1 MVLILQFHQ
10 PIIMPLTSLHRISLR
25 TKLLFSYLFFLLLL
39 IVVAWVSLFFYQ
51 RQRGVSAAVGQINHL
66 QRLFL
71 QASRAE
77 KHIYAY
83 ELTDTTLYATGQC
96 RALHNHRQ
104 LMAQLRAQIHLLYRS
119 PEAAQL
125 ELNTPLAS
133 LSTLCNRYDSVFA
146 ATIRLSQ
153 RRGFKDYGEEGRMRL
168 YAHALETPGLPLSR
182 EALLMLRRLEKDYII
197 RRDTSY
203 AFQFFT
209 LLDSVRHNH
218 RAHPQASK
226 LLALYGAGFRQL
238 VRTDAQLGLTGYTG
252 SRGEAF
258 RNSGQIERQLAHLL
272 AAAENGAA
280 AAQAGMQ
287 NTLLLVVITALIICG
302 SLGFGFAH
310 LITHPVNQLTRHV
323 DAVAAHRFTSVSTP
337 IPVLSADEVGT
348 LTAHINHM
356 LGQIQNYVA
365 EEQAS
370 SELVMQQNTELQ
382 GINQRLADS
391 ESQLRQINTV
401 KDRFFAIISHDLRGP
416 LISMLNFMQ
425 TFEQDI
431 DLFSPAELKLM
442 TSRSAGSVRQ
452 MLELLDNLLA
462 WALSHIDHIR
472 YVAAPVRLSELVR
485 KNGELLSATMA
496 QKQLHLVL
504 PPANTDDSEPAQCLL
519 WGDGNMVDFILRNL
533 LSNAIK
539 FSHPGGVVRLA
550 IRITGDW
557 AEITVTD
564 TGVGMSEQALAAT
577 FSSRNPT
584 STTGT
589 RHEKGTGLGL
599 ITCHEFVKRHNG
611 QLYARSRV
619 GHGTSVTVR
628 LPLYREDCRVPE
640 AAAYLQPA

>member
-1 MVLILQFHQ
+1 
-10 PIIMPLTSLHRISLR
+10 MPLTSLHRLSLR

-51 RQRGVSAAVGQINHL
+51 RQRGVSAVVGQINHL

-71 QASRAE
+71 QASRVE

-104 LMAQLRAQIHLLYRS
+104 FMARLRIQIHQLHRS

-125 ELNTPLAS
+125 ELNTTLAS
-133 LSTLCNRYDSVFA
+133 LSTLCNRYNRVFA

-182 EALLMLRRLEKDYII
+182 EDLLMLRRLEKDYII

-203 AFQFFT
+203 AFRFFT

-218 RAHPQASK
+218 RAHPQARK
-226 LLALYGAGFRQL
+226 LLALYGASFRQL

-272 AAAENGAA
+272 ATAENGAA

-287 NTLLLVVITALIICG
+287 NTLLLVVTTALIIC
-302 SLGFGFAH
+302 LGLSFGFAH
-310 LITHPVNQLTRHV
+310 LITRPINQLTHHV
-323 DAVAAHRFTSVSTP
+323 DAIAAHRFTSVSTP

-391 ESQLRQINTV
+391 ESRLRQINTV

-425 TFEQDI
+425 TFEEDV

-442 TSRSAGSVRQ
+442 TSRSSASVRQ

-496 QKQLHLVL
+496 QKQLRLVL
-504 PPANTDDSEPAQCLL
+504 PWTGKAVSGEPSECVL
-519 WGDGNMVDFILRNL
+519 WADGNMVDFILRNL

-539 FSHPGGVVRLA
+539 FSHPGDVVRLA
-550 IRITGDW
+550 ICTTGDW

-564 TGVGMSEQALAAT
+564 TGVGMSEQALAAA
-577 FSSRNPT
+577 FSSQNPT
-584 STTGT
+584 STGT
-589 RHEKGTGLGL
+589 QHEKGTGLGL
-599 ITCHEFVKRHNG
+599 ITCHEFVKRHSG
-611 QLYARSRV
+611 QLYARSRI